1 MRSEPEASLYRQM
14 TQSGRVSKY
23 GPSDAVFV
31 SWLTPTRK
39 RYSGGKQNKRHLRNP
54 EEGAGLIWKLVAPI
68 FSIRAFRGLLVK
80 VNVLFSFTLKDL
92 IDFTCKLGF
101 KK

>member
-1 MRSEPEASLYRQM
+1 M

-23 GPSDAVFV
+23 GPSDAVSV
-31 SWLTPTRK
+31 SWLTTTRK
-39 RYSGGKQNKRHLRNP
+39 RYKTKQATLRNP

-80 VNVLFSFTLKDL
+80 VNVIFSLHNIPTLKDL

>member
-1 MRSEPEASLYRQM
+1 M

-23 GPSDAVFV
+23 GPSDAVSV

-80 VNVLFSFTLKDL
+80 VNVIFSLHNIPTLKDL